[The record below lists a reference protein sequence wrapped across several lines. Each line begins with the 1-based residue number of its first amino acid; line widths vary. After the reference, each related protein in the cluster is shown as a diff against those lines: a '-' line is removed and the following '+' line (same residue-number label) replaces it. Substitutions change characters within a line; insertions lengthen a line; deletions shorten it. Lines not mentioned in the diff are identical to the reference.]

1 MFSHNATGYGFK
13 GSARYTRYHTVY
25 KEDLFS
31 MMSLRNTIAH
41 VLEHQDYL
49 EQSNE
54 ATAQQY
60 VVLPILRALGWNDS
74 DLSSREVLPEH
85 PVERYRVD
93 YALTVGQVPSVFIEC
108 KKWNAQLTRH
118 EEQICFYAYS
128 AGVPIAIITN
138 GKVWRFYLS
147 QAQAP
152 SLSDRIFCETD
163 IANPESASTLEA
175 YLSKSNVESGE
186 AELDAEIKLEDRA
199 VSDEPEQRHVEPD
212 AVPAAPTNLVDSP
225 WTVARVRDSIPQEM
239 RNEHETRYP
248 QERRDAFYSAAAD
261 VQNLIETKGWRLNP
275 PEFRQTL
282 CGFWLK
288 DKGITRVKRVF
299 GFTLK
304 CPAAHS
310 PQVFVAITEEEARRL
325 ERQHG
330 CEYVI
335 SGDRWCYYNPPDD
348 ASELLPVFEFAYR
361 KHSGDRG

>member
-1 MFSHNATGYGFK
+1 MRVFNCFDLQKALWYHFIIISNSVRKMFFITQRITVLKA
-13 GSARYTRYHTVY
+13 ARYTRYHTVY
-25 KEDLFS
+25 KEDLS
-31 MMSLRNTIAH
+31 RMMSLRNTIAH

-175 YLSKSNVESGE
+175 YLSKSNVESGDAVRNAKIALENPQSYRTRQCKTVAANIVRIRAFSFESDANPPAWKEVYHRIGITVQQMNRIAKDSEYILAIRE
-186 AELDAEIKLEDRA
+186 AVIAAAEEGKLLHWQGGDSLQACLKFVFKLE
-199 VSDEPEQRHVEPD
+199 PK
-212 AVPAAPTNLVDSP
+212 
-225 WTVARVRDSIPQEM
+225 
-239 RNEHETRYP
+239 
-248 QERRDAFYSAAAD
+248 AAAD
-261 VQNLIETKGWRLNP
+261 I
-275 PEFRQTL
+275 
-282 CGFWLK
+282 
-288 DKGITRVKRVF
+288 VKAV
-299 GFTLK
+299 
-304 CPAAHS
+304 
-310 PQVFVAITEEEARRL
+310 
-325 ERQHG
+325 ER
-330 CEYVI
+330 
-335 SGDRWCYYNPPDD
+335 SGNRSN
-348 ASELLPVFEFAYR
+348 
-361 KHSGDRG
+361 K

>member
-1 MFSHNATGYGFK
+1 MT
-13 GSARYTRYHTVY
+13 
-25 KEDLFS
+25 
-31 MMSLRNTIAH
+31 SLRNTIAH

-60 VVLPILRALGWNDS
+60 VVLPILRDLGWNDS

-85 PVERYRVD
+85 AVGSYRVD
-93 YALTVGQVPSVFIEC
+93 YALTVQQVPKVLIEC
-108 KKWNAQLTRH
+108 KKWNAPLTRH

-175 YLSKSNVESGE
+175 YLSKSNVKSGE
-186 AELDAEIKLEDRA
+186 AELDAEIALEDRVA
-199 VSDEPEQRHVEPD
+199 PDAPESLHVKPD
-212 AVPAAPTNLVDSP
+212 AVPAEPANSVDSP
-225 WTVARVRDSIPQEM
+225 WTVARIRDSIPQEM

-261 VQNLIETKGWRLNP
+261 VQNLIESKGWRLNP
-275 PEFRQTL
+275 PEFRKVL

-304 CPAAHS
+304 CPVAHS
-310 PQVFVAITEEEARRL
+310 PQVFVAITAEEARQL

-330 CEYVI
+330 CEYVQ
-335 SGDRWCYYNPPDD
+335 SDRGWCYYNPPDN

-361 KHSGDRG
+361 KHSGDQG